1 MPKRWRG
8 KQSTETVR
16 TEFETL
22 FQYTGMMLLEEMA
35 SNFLT
40 PYLLLFVVPKRVDDI
55 LQFIADFTVH
65 VESVGHVCSFS
76 VFDFQRHRNSSY
88 GSSSDSPRDQRS
100 SQGKLEKSFLSF
112 QSSYPSW
119 EPNAEGKKF
128 LLNLRAFREQKSS
141 SGHVNRQGFPPLI
154 LWRGSPRHT
163 KPPSPFLPI
172 SNFIHLIHLLNR
184 ISDSVMAT
192 TSAGSSDP
200 TANRPQTKRPK
211 YSKFTQQELP
221 ACKPILTPQA
231 VISAFLIVTIVF
243 IPIGVA
249 SLIASRDVVEIVD
262 RYEDACVPSNW
273 TDKVAFIQSAILLA
287 LSLAWLK
294 GFQIRSKFRKYTAT
308 FEFSQASGISTGTP
322 VRIRGVIVGDVIRVN
337 PSLTSIE
344 AVVEI
349 EDDKTI
355 LPCNSLV
362 EVNQSGLLMET
373 IIDITPRD
381 PLFNPLFLAVDNPT
395 PPPQLPA
402 LKAQHQRLNRNLPP
416 ISQLYNTQ
424 STTSLFI
431 FVARLA
437 QEVQE
442 ASVFQGYILHHQNHR
457 RLDGALVQL
466 EARTRRIVHSF
477 SHIYLIQDFQ
487 VCFSYF
493 NFSLIVLDP

>member
-1 MPKRWRG
+1 
-8 KQSTETVR
+8 
-16 TEFETL
+16 
-22 FQYTGMMLLEEMA
+22 
-35 SNFLT
+35 
-40 PYLLLFVVPKRVDDI
+40 
-55 LQFIADFTVH
+55 
-65 VESVGHVCSFS
+65 
-76 VFDFQRHRNSSY
+76 
-88 GSSSDSPRDQRS
+88 
-100 SQGKLEKSFLSF
+100 
-112 QSSYPSW
+112 
-119 EPNAEGKKF
+119 
-128 LLNLRAFREQKSS
+128 
-141 SGHVNRQGFPPLI
+141 
-154 LWRGSPRHT
+154 
-163 KPPSPFLPI
+163 
-172 SNFIHLIHLLNR
+172 
-184 ISDSVMAT
+184 MAT
-192 TSAGSSDP
+192 TSVGSSDP

-231 VISAFLIVTIVF
+231 VISDFLIVIVVF

-262 RYEDACVPSNW
+262 RSIWEGGVGLFLVSGAV
-273 TDKVAFIQSAILLA
+273 LLA

-308 FEFSQASGISTGTP
+308 FEFSQAFGISTGTP
-322 VRIRGVIVGDVIRVN
+322 VRIRGVTVGDVIPVS

-355 LPCNSLV
+355 IPCNSLV

-395 PPPQLPA
+395 PPPQLPT

-424 STTSLFI
+424 STTSPFI

-442 ASVFQGYILHHQNHR
+442 ASVIQGYILHHQNHL
-457 RLDGALVQL
+457 RLDGALV
-466 EARTRRIVHSF
+466 
-477 SHIYLIQDFQ
+477 
-487 VCFSYF
+487 
-493 NFSLIVLDP
+493 

>member
-1 MPKRWRG
+1 
-8 KQSTETVR
+8 
-16 TEFETL
+16 
-22 FQYTGMMLLEEMA
+22 
-35 SNFLT
+35 
-40 PYLLLFVVPKRVDDI
+40 
-55 LQFIADFTVH
+55 
-65 VESVGHVCSFS
+65 
-76 VFDFQRHRNSSY
+76 
-88 GSSSDSPRDQRS
+88 
-100 SQGKLEKSFLSF
+100 
-112 QSSYPSW
+112 
-119 EPNAEGKKF
+119 
-128 LLNLRAFREQKSS
+128 
-141 SGHVNRQGFPPLI
+141 
-154 LWRGSPRHT
+154 
-163 KPPSPFLPI
+163 
-172 SNFIHLIHLLNR
+172 
-184 ISDSVMAT
+184 MAT

-273 TDKVAFIQSAILLA
+273 TDKVAFIQKPSPPSGSNNPLPLVFDIPCSIWRRTARPLTDFGFGGRSIWEGGVGLFLVSGAVLLA

-294 GFQIRSKFRKYTAT
+294 GFQIRSKFRKYKET

-322 VRIRGVIVGDVIRVN
+322 VRIRGVTVGDVIRVN

-424 STTSLFI
+424 STTSPFI

-442 ASVFQGYILHHQNHR
+442 ASVIQGYILHHQNHR
-457 RLDGALVQL
+457 RLDAALVQL

>member
-1 MPKRWRG
+1 MVAGNGAFGSLPSASEITKRNILAADDRFGSSGMVQPLVSPLSNRLILPQVGKTNDGTASVDSSTVNEAAAVSGRVFSPSVVPGMQWRPG
-8 KQSTETVR
+8 SPFPNQKDAGQLRGR
-16 TEFETL
+16 TEIAPDQREKFFCRSFSKCNKGPVPFL
-22 FQYTGMMLLEEMA
+22 ICLPLLQEII
-35 SNFLT
+35 SSFL
-40 PYLLLFVVPKRVDDI
+40 PNNKVHLLQ
-55 LQFIADFTVH
+55 QFISLISSLNLLQSSENHRLLVH
-65 VESVGHVCSFS
+65 LNLIILIRFDHTHVCQFHCRSNYNPS
-76 VFDFQRHRNSSY
+76 VNHQTPSGSNNPLPLVFDIPCAIWRRTARPLTDF
-88 GSSSDSPRDQRS
+88 GFGDRS
-100 SQGKLEKSFLSF
+100 IWEGVVGLFLV
-112 QSSYPSW
+112 
-119 EPNAEGKKF
+119 
-128 LLNLRAFREQKSS
+128 
-141 SGHVNRQGFPPLI
+141 SG
-154 LWRGSPRHT
+154 
-163 KPPSPFLPI
+163 
-172 SNFIHLIHLLNR
+172 
-184 ISDSVMAT
+184 
-192 TSAGSSDP
+192 
-200 TANRPQTKRPK
+200 
-211 YSKFTQQELP
+211 
-221 ACKPILTPQA
+221 A
-231 VISAFLIVTIVF
+231 V
-243 IPIGVA
+243 
-249 SLIASRDVVEIVD
+249 
-262 RYEDACVPSNW
+262 
-273 TDKVAFIQSAILLA
+273 LLA

-322 VRIRGVIVGDVIRVN
+322 VRIRGVTVGDVIRVN

-355 LPCNSLV
+355 IPCNSLV

-373 IIDITPRD
+373 IIDTTLRD

-424 STTSLFI
+424 STTSPFI

-442 ASVFQGYILHHQNHR
+442 ASVIQGYILHHQNHR

-477 SHIYLIQDFQ
+477 SHTYLIQDFQ